1 MVVLVEVDDFGLL
14 KNAGL
19 VDSGNGDNELEMDTS
34 FSYSLHVYPKRY
46 SRQICSE
53 TYIVGFT
60 VGGARRAV

>member
-14 KNAGL
+14 KNVGL

-34 FSYSLHVYPKRY
+34 FSYSLQAYLKRY

-53 TYIVGFT
+53 SISC
-60 VGGARRAV
+60 ASL